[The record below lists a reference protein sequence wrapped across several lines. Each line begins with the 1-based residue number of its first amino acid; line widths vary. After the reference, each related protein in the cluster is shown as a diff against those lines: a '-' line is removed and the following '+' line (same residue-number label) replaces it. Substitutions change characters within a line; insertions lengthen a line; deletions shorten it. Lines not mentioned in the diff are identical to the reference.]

1 MTIPTWFTL
10 RIYLATSLLS
20 LALFGSVESAT
31 AEGRCG
37 AGVDLV
43 VQALEKVKADSGPD
57 QLADANQLLKRAT
70 ELCAELGDAWYYRSL
85 VERQL
90 GHIPQADFA
99 MRKAKMFPSDASADQ
114 LNPFVL
120 STPRARGLA
129 GAGNNTPG
137 NSAGGGGE
145 KWALIIGIGTFQDSN
160 IEPLRYTVN
169 DAQSFADV
177 LLDPKYGHFK
187 AANVHTLTNDQ
198 ATTKN
203 IKVQLNWLARS
214 AQPDDLVV
222 VYVATHGSSRD
233 MDTVGVNYV
242 ITHDTE
248 VGASIDPDTLYAT
261 ALPMVDI
268 SNAIATRVK
277 ATRAAIFLDTCYS
290 GNAAV
295 KGSKLIAPGVASA
308 SLSQTTLD
316 HIKQGSGR
324 IIFAASGTEEESLE
338 SDSLKHGFFTYFLV
352 QAFHEQ
358 TGSAPLSRIFDYTQ
372 QHVSERVATEFKQY
386 HLKQTPVMSRSEDNT
401 DFALN
406 PAAANALNPAVANTT
421 ASIAGER
428 IARPQ
433 TETRP

>member
-1 MTIPTWFTL
+1 M
-10 RIYLATSLLS
+10 
-20 LALFGSVESAT
+20 LALFGA
-31 AEGRCG
+31 AQNCIAQGRCG

-43 VQALEKVKADSGPD
+43 VQALEKVKADSKAD
-57 QLADANQLLKRAT
+57 QLEDANQLLKRAT

-90 GHIPQADFA
+90 GHIPQSDFA

-120 STPRARGLA
+120 STPRSRALA
-129 GAGNNTPG
+129 GSGNNNTTSNPPT
-137 NSAGGGGE
+137 GGGE
-145 KWALIIGIGTFQDSN
+145 KWALIIGIGTFQDHN
-160 IEPLRYTVN
+160 IEPLRYTVD
-169 DAQSFADV
+169 DAESFASV
-177 LLDPKYGHFK
+177 LLDPKYGNFK

-198 ATTKN
+198 ATTRN
-203 IKVQLNWLARS
+203 IKAQLNWIARS
-214 AQPDDLVV
+214 AAPDDLVV

-248 VGASIDPDTLYAT
+248 VGANIDPDSLYAT

-268 SNAIATRVK
+268 ANAIATRVK

-295 KGSKLIAPGVASA
+295 KTSKLIAPGIASA
-308 SLSQTTLD
+308 SLTQKTLD

-352 QAFHEQ
+352 QAFHAQ
-358 TGSAPLSRIFDYTQ
+358 TGSAPLSRIFEYTQ
-372 QHVSERVATEFKQY
+372 QHVSESVATEFKQY
-386 HLKQTPVMSRSEDNT
+386 HLKQTPVMSRSEDDT

-406 PAAANALNPAVANTT
+406 PGAAEKTT
-421 ASIAGER
+421 ASLSKAD
-428 IARPQ
+428 
-433 TETRP
+433 TRP

>member
-1 MTIPTWFTL
+1 MKKT
-10 RIYLATSLLS
+10 RI
-20 LALFGSVESAT
+20 SART
-31 AEGRCG
+31 QLTMGLMAFVLYCGVSDCSAQGRCG

-43 VQALEKVKADSGPD
+43 VQALEKVKADSKPE
-57 QLADANQLLKRAT
+57 QLEDANQLLKRAT

-90 GHIPQADFA
+90 GHVPQADFA
-99 MRKAKMFPSDASADQ
+99 MRKAKMFPSEASADQ
-114 LNPFVL
+114 LDPFVL
-120 STPRARGLA
+120 STPRSRAVSGPS
-129 GAGNNTPG
+129 NNTPG
-137 NSAGGGGE
+137 TPGGGGE
-145 KWALIIGIGTFQDSN
+145 KWALIIGIGTFQDHH
-160 IEPLRYTVN
+160 IEPLQYTVN
-169 DAQSFADV
+169 DAKSFADV

-187 AANVHTLTNDQ
+187 TENVHTLTNDQ

-214 AQPDDLVV
+214 AAPDDLVV
-222 VYVATHGSSRD
+222 VYVATHGSSREV
-233 MDTVGVNYV
+233 DTVGVNYV
-242 ITHDTE
+242 ITHDTD
-248 VGASIDPDTLYAT
+248 VGDNGDKIDPDTLYAT

-268 SNAIATRVK
+268 ANAIATRVK

-295 KGSKLIAPGVASA
+295 KGSKMIAPGVASA
-308 SLSQTTLD
+308 SLTQKTLD

-372 QHVSERVATEFKQY
+372 QHVSERVATEFRQY
-386 HLKQTPVMSRSEDNT
+386 HLKQTPVMSRSEDDT

-406 PAAANALNPAVANTT
+406 PGPSTT
-421 ASIAGER
+421 ASLAKTG
-428 IARPQ
+428 
-433 TETRP
+433 TRP

>member
-1 MTIPTWFTL
+1 MKKPLISPRTL
-10 RIYLATSLLS
+10 LTVSFM
-20 LALFGSVESAT
+20 ALVLFSAAQSSR

-43 VQALEKVKADSGPD
+43 VQALEKVKADSKPD
-57 QLADANQLLKRAT
+57 QLEDANQLLKRAT

-120 STPRARGLA
+120 STPRSRALTGPS
-129 GAGNNTPG
+129 NNPSNPAPT
-137 NSAGGGGE
+137 GGGE
-145 KWALIIGIGTFQDSN
+145 KWALIIGIGIFQDHN

-198 ATTKN
+198 ATTRN
-203 IKVQLNWLARS
+203 IKAQLNWLARS
-214 AQPDDLVV
+214 AAPDDLVV

-248 VGASIDPDTLYAT
+248 VGANIDPDSLYAT
-261 ALPMVDI
+261 ALPMIDI
-268 SNAIATRVK
+268 ANAIATRVK

-295 KGSKLIAPGVASA
+295 KNSKLIAPGVASA
-308 SLSQTTLD
+308 SVSQKTLD

-372 QHVSERVATEFKQY
+372 QHVSERVATDFKQY

-401 DFALN
+401 DFAIN
-406 PAAANALNPAVANTT
+406 PGTANTT
-421 ASIAGER
+421 ASLSSMEI
-428 IARPQ
+428 RP
-433 TETRP
+433 

>member
-1 MTIPTWFTL
+1 MMKRPPISARTHLTI
-10 RIYLATSLLS
+10 SLM
-20 LALFGSVESAT
+20 AFVLFGAVRDSRAQ
-31 AEGRCG
+31 GRCG

-43 VQALEKVKADSGPD
+43 VQALEKVKADSKSD
-57 QLADANQLLKRAT
+57 QLEDANQLLKRAT

-120 STPRARGLA
+120 STPRARGLS
-129 GAGNNTPG
+129 GPGNNTP
-137 NSAGGGGE
+137 AVPTGGGE
-145 KWALIIGIGTFQDSN
+145 KWALIIGIGTFTDSN

-203 IKVQLNWLARS
+203 IKMQLNWLARS
-214 AQPDDLVV
+214 AAPDDLVV

-233 MDTVGVNYV
+233 MNTVGVNYV

-248 VGASIDPDTLYAT
+248 VGANIDPDSLYAT

-268 SNAIATRVK
+268 ANAIATRVK

-295 KGSKLIAPGVASA
+295 TGSKLIAPGVASA
-308 SLSQTTLD
+308 SVSQKTLD

-338 SDSLKHGFFTYFLV
+338 SDTLKHGFFTYFLV

-358 TGSAPLSRIFDYTQ
+358 SGSAPLSRIFDYTQ
-372 QHVSERVATEFKQY
+372 QHVSERVATDFKQY
-386 HLKQTPVMSRSEDNT
+386 HLKQTPVMSRSEDTT

-406 PAAANALNPAVANTT
+406 PTS
-421 ASIAGER
+421 ASTSASLSKVEIQR
-428 IARPQ
+428 
-433 TETRP
+433 

>member
-1 MTIPTWFTL
+1 M
-10 RIYLATSLLS
+10 YLATSLLAF
-20 LALFGSVESAT
+20 ALFGAAKSAT

-57 QLADANQLLKRAT
+57 QLADADQLLKRAT

-120 STPRARGLA
+120 STPRARGLS
-129 GAGNNTPG
+129 GSGNNSAG
-137 NSAGGGGE
+137 SSAGGGGE

-308 SLSQTTLD
+308 SLTQTTLD

-372 QHVSERVATEFKQY
+372 QHVSDRVATEFKQY

-406 PAAANALNPAVANTT
+406 PAAANTT
-421 ASIAGER
+421 ASIAGDG
-428 IARPQ
+428 IATTRTETIR

>member
-1 MTIPTWFTL
+1 MNRSIN
-10 RIYLATSLLS
+10 AASLLTTIC
-20 LALFGSVESAT
+20 LMALVLFGLVQSSK

-43 VQALEKVKADSGPD
+43 VQALEKVKADSGPS
-57 QLADANQLLKRAT
+57 QLEDANQLLKRAS
-70 ELCAELGDAWYYRSL
+70 ELCSELGDAWYYRSL

-90 GHIPQADFA
+90 GHIPQAEFA
-99 MRKAKMFPSDASADQ
+99 MRKAKMFPSDASNEQ

-120 STPRARGLA
+120 AAPRSRALA
-129 GAGNNTPG
+129 GNDKSVPG
-137 NSAGGGGE
+137 TAPAPTAHGGE
-145 KWALIIGIGTFQDSN
+145 KWALIIGIGTFQDHN
-160 IEPLRYTVN
+160 IEPLRYTVS
-169 DAQSFADV
+169 DAQSFANV
-177 LLDPKYGHFK
+177 LIDPKYGHFK
-187 AANVHTLTNDQ
+187 AENVHTLTNEQ

-214 AQPDDLVV
+214 AAPDDLVV

-233 MDTVGVNYV
+233 MDTVGVNYI

-248 VGASIDPDTLYAT
+248 VGENIDPDNLYAT

-295 KGSKLIAPGVASA
+295 KGSKQIAPGVATA
-308 SLSQTTLD
+308 SVSEKTLD

-324 IIFAASGTEEESLE
+324 IVFAASGTEEESLE

-358 TGSAPLSRIFDYTQ
+358 SGSAPLSRIFDYTQ

-406 PAAANALNPAVANTT
+406 PATAPANTA
-421 ASIAGER
+421 ASIVKPDAL
-428 IARPQ
+428 P
-433 TETRP
+433 

>member
-1 MTIPTWFTL
+1 MTIPAWFTL
-10 RIYLATSLLS
+10 RMHLATSLMAF
-20 LALFGSVESAT
+20 ALFGAVESAT

-129 GAGNNTPG
+129 GTGNNPPGNNNAGNN
-137 NSAGGGGE
+137 AGGGGE

-198 ATTKN
+198 ATTRN

-248 VGASIDPDTLYAT
+248 VGANIDPDTLYAT

-268 SNAIATRVK
+268 ANAIATRVK

-295 KGSKLIAPGVASA
+295 NGPKLIAPGVASA
-308 SLSQTTLD
+308 SLTKTTLD

-386 HLKQTPVMSRSEDNT
+386 HLKQTPVMSRSEDST

-406 PAAANALNPAVANTT
+406 PAAGNTT
-421 ASIAGER
+421 ASIAGNR
-428 IARPQ
+428 IAKTQ

>member
-1 MTIPTWFTL
+1 MTLVF
-10 RIYLATSLLS
+10 
-20 LALFGSVESAT
+20 FGAVRPST
-31 AEGRCG
+31 AQGRCG

-43 VQALEKVKADSGPD
+43 VQALEKVKADSKPD
-57 QLADANQLLKRAT
+57 QLEDANQLLKRAT

-99 MRKAKMFPSDASADQ
+99 MRKAKMFPSDAGNDQ

-120 STPRARGLA
+120 STPRARSLNGP
-129 GAGNNTPG
+129 GNNTPAVP
-137 NSAGGGGE
+137 SSGGE
-145 KWALIIGIGTFQDSN
+145 KWALIIGIGTFTDNN

-203 IKVQLNWLARS
+203 IKMQLNWLARS
-214 AQPDDLVV
+214 AAPDDLVV

-248 VGASIDPDTLYAT
+248 VGASIDPDSLYAT

-268 SNAIATRVK
+268 ANAIATRVK

-290 GNAAV
+290 GNAAT
-295 KGSKLIAPGVASA
+295 KNSKLIAPGVASA
-308 SLSQTTLD
+308 SISQKTLD

-352 QAFHEQ
+352 QALHEQ
-358 TGSAPLSRIFDYTQ
+358 SGSAPLSRIFDYTQ
-372 QHVSERVATEFKQY
+372 QHVSERVATDFRQY
-386 HLKQTPVMSRSEDNT
+386 HLKQTPVMSRSEDDT

-406 PAAANALNPAVANTT
+406 PASANTSASLSKGET
-421 ASIAGER
+421 AR
-428 IARPQ
+428 
-433 TETRP
+433 

>member
-1 MTIPTWFTL
+1 MKKTLISARTQLTISLMT
-10 RIYLATSLLS
+10 LAF
-20 LALFGSVESAT
+20 FGSVRSSRAQ
-31 AEGRCG
+31 GRCG

-43 VQALEKVKADSGPD
+43 VQALEKVKADSKPD
-57 QLADANQLLKRAT
+57 QLEDANQLLKRAT

-99 MRKAKMFPSDASADQ
+99 MRKAKMFPSDASSDQ

-120 STPRARGLA
+120 STPRSRGLTA
-129 GAGNNTPG
+129 PSNNAPANTPG
-137 NSAGGGGE
+137 GGGD
-145 KWALIIGIGTFQDSN
+145 KWALIIGIGTFEDHN

-198 ATTKN
+198 ATTRN
-203 IKVQLNWLARS
+203 IKAQLNWLARS
-214 AQPDDLVV
+214 AAPDDLVV

-248 VGASIDPDTLYAT
+248 VGASIDPDSLYAT

-268 SNAIATRVK
+268 ANAIATRVK

-308 SLSQTTLD
+308 SLTQTTLD

-338 SDSLKHGFFTYFLV
+338 SDTLKHGFFTYFLV

-358 TGSAPLSRIFDYTQ
+358 SGSAPLSRIFDYTQ

-386 HLKQTPVMSRSEDNT
+386 HLKQTPVMSRSEDDT
-401 DFALN
+401 DFALS
-406 PAAANALNPAVANTT
+406 PAATNTS
-421 ASIAGER
+421 ASLSKAEP
-428 IARPQ
+428 RP
-433 TETRP
+433 

>member
-1 MTIPTWFTL
+1 MKKLLPSALTRLTI
-10 RIYLATSLLS
+10 SLIT
-20 LALFGSVESAT
+20 LALFGT
-31 AEGRCG
+31 AQNSIAQGRCG

-43 VQALEKVKADSGPD
+43 VQALEKVKADSKPE
-57 QLADANQLLKRAT
+57 QLEDANQLLKRAT

-85 VERQL
+85 VERKL

-114 LNPFVL
+114 LDPFVL
-120 STPRARGLA
+120 STPRSRALTGPS
-129 GAGNNTPG
+129 NNTPG
-137 NSAGGGGE
+137 NTTGGGGE
-145 KWALIIGIGTFQDSN
+145 KWALVIGIGTFQDHN

-187 AANVHTLTNDQ
+187 ASNVHTLTNDQ
-198 ATTKN
+198 ATTRN
-203 IKVQLNWLARS
+203 IKMQLNWIARS
-214 AQPDDLVV
+214 AAPDDLVV
-222 VYVATHGSSRD
+222 IYVATHGSSRD

-248 VGASIDPDTLYAT
+248 VGANIDPDSLYAT

-268 SNAIATRVK
+268 ANAIATRVK

-308 SLSQTTLD
+308 SLTQTTLD

-338 SDSLKHGFFTYFLV
+338 SDTLKHGFFTYFLV

-358 TGSAPLSRIFDYTQ
+358 SGSAPLSRIFDYTQ
-372 QHVSERVATEFKQY
+372 QHVSERVATDFKQY
-386 HLKQTPVMSRSEDNT
+386 HLKQTPVMSRSEDDT
-401 DFALN
+401 DFALS
-406 PAAANALNPAVANTT
+406 PATT
-421 ASIAGER
+421 STSASLSK
-428 IARPQ
+428 
-433 TETRP
+433 TEIHP